1 MKSLVALRCF
11 TLSTNQ
17 FAVPQR
23 LLGMLKREL
32 GVIRPVAAKPTRE
45 Y

>member
-1 MKSLVALRCF
+1 VKSLVALFCF

-17 FAVPQR
+17 FAVPER

-32 GVIRPVAAKPTRE
+32 GIIRPVAAKSTRE